1 MDHPLKTDWTVGRTQ
16 AVKRRSLS
24 GQASWVNE
32 VITMIAPRA
41 GALPIAGLAALLMGA
56 GAIAA
61 AAPDAANAPTP
72 ARVRIVEARRTP
84 VQTDVVLSGDI
95 QAQAQVNV
103 AFRTNGKVAERR
115 VETGDHVEA
124 DRVLALLEP
133 LTQRANL
140 DNAKAAL
147 NSAEALLTQA
157 KMTFER
163 QKQLLAGGFTTRST
177 YDNAEQELRTT
188 QASVESARAALGTA
202 QEQFSYTELRAG
214 VAGIVTSR
222 SVEVGQVVQS
232 GQTVLVLAQD
242 GPRDAVFN
250 VYESLTAHPMAD
262 DTVAISLQADPSIT
276 TRGTVREIAP
286 TVDAASGTV
295 RVKIGLERTPPAM
308 GLGAVVV
315 GRGRFAPREAV
326 VLPWSALYRYD
337 GRPAVWIYDR
347 DKANVAIRP
356 VVIERYGPDVIVVGE
371 GVEPGERVVVAGIQ
385 FLRPGQVVSAAEIEA
400 RP

>member
-1 MDHPLKTDWTVGRTQ
+1 MAVDHRIRFTHRNASQVLLAITALGWIGCARAEPTD
-16 AVKRRSLS
+16 
-24 GQASWVNE
+24 E
-32 VITMIAPRA
+32 
-41 GALPIAGLAALLMGA
+41 
-56 GAIAA
+56 
-61 AAPDAANAPTP
+61 AAPTL
-72 ARVRIVEARRTP
+72 ARVRVIEARRTP
-84 VQTDVVLSGDI
+84 FSAEVVLTGDI

-115 VETGDHVEA
+115 VEVGDHVEA
-124 DRVLALLEP
+124 DQVLAVLEP

-147 NSAEALLTQA
+147 SSAEALLTQA
-157 KMTFER
+157 KMSFER

-188 QASVESARAALGTA
+188 QAAVDSARAALGTA

-222 SVEVGQVVQS
+222 SFEAGQVVQS

-250 VYESLTAHPMAD
+250 VYESLLAEPPAS
-262 DTVAISLQADPSIT
+262 DTVAVTLQADPAIAT
-276 TRGTVREIAP
+276 TGSVREISP

-295 RVKIGLERTPPAM
+295 RVKIGLANTPPAM

-315 GRGRFAPREAV
+315 GRGRFAAHDTV
-326 VLPWSALYRYD
+326 ILPWSALYRYD
-337 GRPAVWIYDR
+337 GRPAVWIYDPVKR
-347 DKANVAIRP
+347 SVQVRP
-356 VVIERYGPDVIVVGE
+356 VEIDRFGPDIIALKR

-385 FLRPGQVVSAAEIEA
+385 FLRPGQSVAAAEITD
-400 RP
+400 R